1 MYQSILPPEEP
12 MQPEQAHPSMVY
24 VKEKLKWEY
33 KQIARDLKKESLPSN
48 DELNKLG
55 ADGWEMTG
63 IAQNPP
69 LIYYYFKRLKDE

>member
-1 MYQSILPPEEP
+1 MLPPDEP

-33 KQIARDLKKESLPSN
+33 KQVARDLKKESLPSEE
-48 DELNKLG
+48 ELNELG

-69 LIYYYFKRLKDE
+69 FIYYYFKRLVEE